1 MQNSTL
7 LLHYSQSIL
16 SKMRVHGFLGK
27 NQNYAYLFCGN
38 VDMLD
43 SSKMEGKKNFFFF
56 FEGKKNVFF
65 CFFFFRNSILSEV
78 GSVRIPPD
86 IKIYTIGQNIAEN
99 GNNTILNDNIPLP
112 NA

>member
-16 SKMRVHGFLGK
+16 SKMRVHGFLGKK

-43 SSKMEGKKNFFFF
+43 SSKMEGKKNFFFVLREKNVF
-56 FEGKKNVFF
+56 FFLFFFFVFF
-65 CFFFFRNSILSEV
+65 CFFFQKF
-78 GSVRIPPD
+78 D
-86 IKIYTIGQNIAEN
+86 IIRGGVSKNPTRHKNFYNRSKHSRKWK
-99 GNNTILNDNIPLP
+99 
-112 NA
+112 

>member
-27 NQNYAYLFCGN
+27 KNQNYAYLFCGN

-43 SSKMEGKKNFFFF
+43 SSKMEEKIFFFF
-56 FEGKKNVFF
+56 FFF
-65 CFFFFRNSILSEV
+65 FFFFRNSILSEV

-86 IKIYTIGQNIAEN
+86 IKFIQSVKT
-99 GNNTILNDNIPLP
+99 
-112 NA
+112 

>member
-1 MQNSTL
+1 
-7 LLHYSQSIL
+7 
-16 SKMRVHGFLGK
+16 
-27 NQNYAYLFCGN
+27 
-38 VDMLD
+38 
-43 SSKMEGKKNFFFF
+43 MEGKKTLFF

-65 CFFFFRNSILSEV
+65 FFFFFFFFFRNSILSEV

-86 IKIYTIGQNIAEN
+86 IEIYTIGQNIAEN

>member
-27 NQNYAYLFCGN
+27 KNQNYAYLFCGN

-43 SSKMEGKKNFFFF
+43 SSKMEGKKN
-56 FEGKKNVFF
+56 
-65 CFFFFRNSILSEV
+65 
-78 GSVRIPPD
+78 
-86 IKIYTIGQNIAEN
+86 YTIGQNIAEN

>member
-27 NQNYAYLFCGN
+27 NQNHAYLFCGN

-43 SSKMEGKKNFFFF
+43 SSKMEGKKKLFFFF
-56 FEGKKNVFF
+56 
-65 CFFFFRNSILSEV
+65 FFFFRNSILSEV